1 MSKVE
6 EQAQQWIDE
15 SPYLKQKDLGIR
27 LGVTSH
33 VVGRLLTELGL
44 REAKKPTTKAYLEGF
59 VRIEK
64 CGDWPQ
70 YRWNERRIVPWLRDK
85 LNKSQNQVHNQE

>member
-1 MSKVE
+1 MSEVE
-6 EQAQQWIDE
+6 RQARQWLDE

-44 REAKKPTTKAYLEGF
+44 REDQKPTNKAYLEGF
-59 VRIEK
+59 ARIEMS
-64 CGDWPQ
+64 GEWPQ
-70 YRWNERRIVPWLRDK
+70 YRWNERRIVPWLRSK
-85 LNKSQNQVHNQE
+85 LSDQVHNQE